1 MEESITE
8 GMEESKISS
17 DTIVWMVKGNS
28 MVRLM
33 FPIIVLMRTL
43 AFSIPKRIRVL
54 LIRKARKSDKHSM
67 TSKLIVF

>member
-8 GMEESKISS
+8 GMEGSKISS
-17 DTIVWMVKGNS
+17 DTIVWTVKGNS

-54 LIRKARKSDKHSM
+54 PIRKVKKSDKHSM